1 MLITKFCHKTLHQS
15 LADFNQARVNS
26 LLTASNALIR
36 SNELSLTA
44 IGRCLEGLTSVKH
57 KIKRIDRLLGNQKL
71 HSERDSI
78 YRALF
83 KGLFAKLPCYVVA
96 VDWSGCC
103 NREHWLLRA
112 SLLVDGRAIPIYN
125 TVVTQDNQEK
135 EHIHNQFLDVLAT
148 MLPANKTVYIVTDGG
163 FKTPWFKKIES
174 LGWYYLGRVRGR
186 IFGKV
191 DGSSWCSV
199 SELGKNANIKAKKLG
214 DGLLGKTSKSQVS
227 CSFVSY
233 KGKAKNRH
241 KIKQRNKGIYPDAER
256 TYKSIAK
263 EPWILVTNDSKL
275 SPMKAVIYYSKRMQI
290 EQNFRD
296 DKSQRYGFS
305 WHHSQTQNS
314 ERISIL
320 CLIACIA
327 TLVLWVIGF
336 ASERKGINQK
346 YQANTTKSK
355 RVLSFLTLTKNMI
368 LDTSKAQLIRLFSS
382 GLAILSKNYLRIID
396 QPLF

>member
-1 MLITKFCHKTLHQS
+1 
-15 LADFNQARVNS
+15 
-26 LLTASNALIR
+26 
-36 SNELSLTA
+36 
-44 IGRCLEGLTSVKH
+44 
-57 KIKRIDRLLGNQKL
+57 
-71 HSERDSI
+71 
-78 YRALF
+78 
-83 KGLFAKLPCYVVA
+83 
-96 VDWSGCC
+96 
-103 NREHWLLRA
+103 
-112 SLLVDGRAIPIYN
+112 
-125 TVVTQDNQEK
+125 
-135 EHIHNQFLDVLAT
+135 
-148 MLPANKTVYIVTDGG
+148 
-163 FKTPWFKKIES
+163 
-174 LGWYYLGRVRGR
+174 
-186 IFGKV
+186 
-191 DGSSWCSV
+191 
-199 SELGKNANIKAKKLG
+199 
-214 DGLLGKTSKSQVS
+214 
-227 CSFVSY
+227 
-233 KGKAKNRH
+233 
-241 KIKQRNKGIYPDAER
+241 
-256 TYKSIAK
+256 
-263 EPWILVTNDSKL
+263 
-275 SPMKAVIYYSKRMQI
+275 MKAVTYYSKRMQI